1 MKLEIAISNQQDIY
15 CKTPMKSQTR
25 LDNYCLVEQKESKK
39 NSTLQNTR
47 RVKGVARFIE
57 KLSMPPVSIN

>member
-15 CKTPMKSQTR
+15 CKPPMKSQTR
-25 LDNYCLVEQKESKK
+25 LDNYCLVEQMESKK
-39 NSTLQNTR
+39 NSTLQNKR
-47 RVKGVARFIE
+47 RVKRVARFIE